1 MKFCVIGLGR
11 FGYQL
16 AISLAESNMEVLA
29 IDRSEAIIAKIRD
42 RVTQGICLNVTDE
55 DSLRAIGIEDMDTV
69 IVAMGEEFSQSILIT
84 ALLKKYFKIP
94 HIIARAVSRIHENI
108 LKLVG
113 ADKVVFPEQDLG
125 IRLANNL
132 SYSMLEFMQFSD
144 TFAITEVETPSN
156 FIGKTISEL
165 QLKKSRNIS
174 CIGIRKSTEEIQL
187 SSPDYLVTEGDNLIL
202 AGNQTNLAEF
212 AEETL

>member
-16 AISLAESNMEVLA
+16 AISLAEKDEEVLA
-29 IDRSEAIIAKIRD
+29 VDRNEQIIAKIRD
-42 RVTQGICLNVTDE
+42 KVTQAVCINVVDD

-84 ALLKKYFKIP
+84 ALLKKHFQIKK
-94 HIIARAVSRIHENI
+94 IIARAVSRIHESI

-113 ADKVVFPEQDLG
+113 ADEIVFPEKDLG

-132 SYSMLEFMQFSD
+132 SLSMLEFVQFSD
-144 TFAITEVETPSN
+144 KFAITEINVPKN
-156 FIGKTISEL
+156 FVGKTISEL
-165 QLKKSRNIS
+165 QLKKSRNIA
-174 CIGIRKSTEEIQL
+174 CIAIRKNDEIQL
-187 SSPDYLVTEGDNLIL
+187 ISPDYVLLEGDRLIL
-202 AGNQTNLAEF
+202 AGEQVNLADF
-212 AEETL
+212 AEETQ